1 MPSLLEDLEKVQVV
15 YESTFCVRAGR
26 RVCVFWRL
34 CAHVTLITAAL
45 PGWKKPTHMCRTFA
59 ELPAQ
64 AQAYVRRVEQLVG
77 VPIEW
82 IGVGAARCVINVIL
96 PRVKK
101 GAGRHRFVFRLTN
114 A

>member
-1 MPSLLEDLEKVQVV
+1 V
-15 YESTFCVRAGR
+15 
-26 RVCVFWRL
+26 
-34 CAHVTLITAAL
+34 ITAAL

-77 VPIEW
+77 VHIEW

-96 PRVKK
+96 PLFITQRVFDMVL
-101 GAGRHRFVFRLTN
+101 ANVCVSAATR
-114 A
+114 